1 MPVLTEEELQD
12 IVNKETEAKAKIEE
26 KNQFIVDLQNER
38 EKVENQRRAFLIS
51 TIILGVLFVFLL
63 LTVLFQP
70 SIFNLNQG
78 EELQADE
85 TIIQK
90 SQIEDYENRISDL
103 EQQLN
108 NSINP
113 LTRNEF
119 YAVQLGAFKKFNTK
133 LSSDSFSI
141 VHNASYKDFNLFTL
155 GVFETQEEAEQLRK
169 VVSQLK
175 FDDAFVGYYKGGERI
190 KANY

>member
-38 EKVENQRRAFLIS
+38 EKVENQRRGFLIS

-113 LTRNEF
+113 LTLDEF